1 MDLCASLCLALCSK
15 TIFEKMKKL
24 RLDPKDVRSWHIKL
38 TPLILLLLFSLSCSL
53 NLPSL
58 VAPSTP
64 PPTATLIPTATPT
77 PTPPAVTPEN
87 TANLTA
93 LIDEIGRDFAEK
105 RIIEVYERVSPSV
118 VNITT
123 QVLRRNFFFEIVP
136 EEGAGSGF
144 VLDAEGHILT
154 NYHVIQNARQI
165 EVIFIDET
173 TLPAKLVGADLR
185 NDIAVL
191 QVDAPPDFL
200 VPVELGRS
208 DNLQVGQRAI
218 VIGNPFGQFG
228 GTLTVGVISSLN
240 RTLESQDGRE
250 MSGII
255 QTDAAINRGNSG
267 GPLLDSAGRVIGI
280 NTAIFSPSGDNVG
293 VGFAVP
299 VDTIRRLLTDLLTLG
314 RYRHPWLGIRYA
326 YRLSPGFASMLELPA
341 KRGLLLVELVQ
352 GGPLDRVGALG
363 AQREAIVGNQ
373 RVFMGGDI
381 LTAIDGQEITSFE
394 ELYRILETQY
404 HVDDP
409 VMVTLLRDDQEITAT
424 VILAEE
430 RLRP

>member
-1 MDLCASLCLALCSK
+1 
-15 TIFEKMKKL
+15 MKKI
-24 RLDPKDVRSWHIKL
+24 RVGPKYVCSWHIEFTVL
-38 TPLILLLLFSLSCSL
+38 TLLLLLSLSCTLS
-53 NLPSL
+53 LPSL
-58 VAPSTP
+58 VAPSPP
-64 PPTATLIPTATPT
+64 PPTATLTPTATSIPT
-77 PTPPAVTPEN
+77 PRTPTPEN
-87 TANLTA
+87 TVNLTA

-144 VLDAEGHILT
+144 VLDTEGHILT

-173 TLPAKLVGADLR
+173 TLPAEVVGADPR

-191 QVDAPPDFL
+191 QVDAPRDFL
-200 VPVELGRS
+200 VPVVLDRS
-208 DNLQVGQRAI
+208 ENLQVGQRAI

-228 GTLTVGVISSLN
+228 GTLTVGVISALD
-240 RTLESQDGRE
+240 RTLASQDGRE

-280 NTAIFSPSGDNVG
+280 NTAIFSPSGNNVG

-299 VDTIRRLLTDLLTLG
+299 VDTVRRVLPDLLTLG

-326 YRLSPGFASMLELPA
+326 YRLSPGLASMLELPV

-352 GGPLDRVGALG
+352 DSPLDRIGALG

-373 RVFMGGDI
+373 RVFSGGDI
-381 LTAIDGQEITSFE
+381 LTAIDGHEITSFE

-404 HVDDP
+404 QVDDP
-409 VMVTLLRDDQEITAT
+409 VMVTLLRNNQEITTT

-430 RLRP
+430 PVRQ